1 MDSQPFQCL
10 ILHLT
15 VDLVKEEANITES
28 NSYFLLVVFKLLTF
42 SSVRPVIRGPF
53 ITRLAVSEILTL
65 LVHISIN

>member
-1 MDSQPFQCL
+1 MDSQPFEQCL

-15 VDLVKEEANITES
+15 VDLVKEKANITES

-53 ITRLAVSEILTL
+53 ITRWQ
-65 LVHISIN
+65 LVKY